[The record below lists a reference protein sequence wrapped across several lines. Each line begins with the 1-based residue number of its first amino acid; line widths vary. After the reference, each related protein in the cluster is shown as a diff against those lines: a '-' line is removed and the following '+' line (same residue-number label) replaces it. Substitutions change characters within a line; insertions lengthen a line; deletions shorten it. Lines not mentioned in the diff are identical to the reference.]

1 MIIFFSYFV
10 FVYITN
16 ISLGDL
22 VEQYGDEVFD
32 SFDGAINNRNLGNSS
47 WRCYFGC
54 LSSI

>member
-47 WRCYFGC
+47 
-54 LSSI
+54 